1 MLVCLA
7 SLMMRLSHRQSRLQF
22 QTRLLSGHADE
33 IFSSFL
39 HLACAF
45 PYLLASYLEF
55 DRGLLCLLQV
65 NSRLKLD
72 LPGARPAPASRS
84 RPQVRANSRKRLP
97 APALTPPHAVSIG
110 VAICR
115 TMQGKNDEQVARR
128 SLRVGG
134 AASGGSQMASRGWRN
149 GCGATGS

>member
-1 MLVCLA
+1 MMLSLSWHQGEDLWSSNAAMSRAETLHSAQVTPPLYHACLSGITNDETVSSA
-7 SLMMRLSHRQSRLQF
+7 VKILQF

-97 APALTPPHAVSIG
+97 ASALTPPMLLA
-110 VAICR
+110 
-115 TMQGKNDEQVARR
+115 
-128 SLRVGG
+128 
-134 AASGGSQMASRGWRN
+134 
-149 GCGATGS
+149 